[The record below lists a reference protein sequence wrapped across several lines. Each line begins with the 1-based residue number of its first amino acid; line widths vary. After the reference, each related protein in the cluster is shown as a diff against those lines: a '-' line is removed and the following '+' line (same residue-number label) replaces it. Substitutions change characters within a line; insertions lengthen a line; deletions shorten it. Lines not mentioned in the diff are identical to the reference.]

1 LSCEI
6 GGSWAARS
14 KRFFVAHL
22 LSGLLASLNMRT
34 LRSTRLFQAQWPIIG
49 IAVLM
54 AATVFIAGIII
65 DVVLHVED
73 RRILYSDV
81 FTSCVAGAL
90 AYIAGRYYA
99 RARVA
104 AYERLQATAE
114 VNHHVRNALTA
125 VLYSVHARRD
135 PGLMEITQQ
144 AVGRIDWVLKE
155 VLGTPDQNPRLEA
168 PKPPARYD
176 RSA

>member
-1 LSCEI
+1 MQTF
-6 GGSWAARS
+6 RS
-14 KRFFVAHL
+14 R
-22 LSGLLASLNMRT
+22 
-34 LRSTRLFQAQWPIIG
+34 RLFQAQWPIIG

-54 AATVFIAGIII
+54 AAAVFASGIVI
-65 DVVLHVED
+65 DAVLRVED
-73 RRILYSDV
+73 RQILYSDV

-99 RARVA
+99 RARMA

-135 PGLMEITQQ
+135 PALIEITHQ
-144 AVGRIDWVLKE
+144 AVARIDWVLKD
-155 VLGTPDQNPRLEA
+155 VLGTPDQDPHLDV
-168 PKPPARYD
+168 PKPPMKYD
-176 RSA
+176 RPA